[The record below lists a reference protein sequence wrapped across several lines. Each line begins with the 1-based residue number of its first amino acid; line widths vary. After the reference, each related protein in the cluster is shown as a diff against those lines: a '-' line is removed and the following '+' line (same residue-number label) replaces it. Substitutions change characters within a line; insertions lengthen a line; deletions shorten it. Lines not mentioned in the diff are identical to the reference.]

1 MSPVTQEESNMTVAA
16 EIQAQILRYY
26 HVEKW
31 RVGTIARQLKV
42 HGGTVHR
49 VLANAGVPRSAMVRR
64 PSRIDTYRVFIDQNL
79 EKFPTLTASRLYA
92 MVQERGYIGGPDHFR
107 HLVGL

>member
-1 MSPVTQEESNMTVAA
+1 MTVAA

-31 RVGTIARQLKV
+31 RIGTIARQLKV

-49 VLANAGVPRSAMVRR
+49 VLAKAGVPKRAMVHRA
-64 PSRIDTYRVFIDQNL
+64 SRIDAYRVFIDQTL
-79 EKFPTLTASRLYA
+79 GKFPSLTASRLYA

-107 HLVGL
+107 HLVGLYRPRPSREA